1 MKEQGH
7 PPYQD
12 ILFIDSST
20 GYKFVC
26 GSTMQPKETE
36 TFEGKTYPVCRLPIS
51 SASHPFFNKSKA
63 QFIDTE
69 GRVDRFTK
77 RYAAKRQEQAAS
89 VAAKEEEKKE
99 TTKKKKKKA

>member
-1 MKEQGH
+1 MKEKGH

-36 TFEGKTYPVCRLPIS
+36 SFEGKTYPVCRLPIS
-51 SASHPFFNKSKA
+51 SASHPFFNKTT
-63 QFIDTE
+63 QLLDTE

-77 RYAAKRQEQAAS
+77 RYATKRKEQAAA
-89 VAAKEEEKKE
+89 VAAKEEEKE
-99 TTKKKKKKA
+99 ATKKKRKK

>member
-1 MKEQGH
+1 MKKQGH
-7 PPYQD
+7 PPYQEV
-12 ILFIDSST
+12 LFIDSST

-36 TFEGKTYPVCRLPIS
+36 AFEGKTYPVCRLPIS
-51 SASHPFFNKSKA
+51 SASHPFFNKSRA

-77 RYAAKRQEQAAS
+77 RYAKKREAQEAA
-89 VAAKEEEKKE
+89 VAAKEEEKE
-99 TTKKKKKKA
+99 ATKKKRKKS

>member
-1 MKEQGH
+1 MKKQGH
-7 PPYQD
+7 PPYQQ

-20 GYKFVC
+20 GFKFIC
-26 GSTMQPKETE
+26 GSTLQPKETDV
-36 TFEGKTYPVCRLPIS
+36 FEGKTYPVYRLPIS

-77 RYAAKRQEQAAS
+77 RYASKRKAQEAE
-89 VAAKEEEKKE
+89 VAAKEEEKE
-99 TTKKKKKKA
+99 TAKKKRKQK

>member
-1 MKEQGH
+1 MKKQGH
-7 PPYQD
+7 PPYQQV
-12 ILFIDSST
+12 LFIDSST
-20 GYKFVC
+20 GFKFVC

-36 TFEGKTYPVCRLPIS
+36 EFEGKTYPVSRLPIS

-77 RYAAKRQEQAAS
+77 RYASKRKAQEAE
-89 VAAKEEEKKE
+89 VAAKEEEKE
-99 TTKKKKKKA
+99 SAKKKKKK